1 MSEPESEQDETP
13 PSGRLGAIGFVLA
26 MLRRRSAAVWMV
38 TALSVLLGVAA
49 LLRMPSSIYP
59 EVEFP
64 RIVVV
69 ARSGDAPPDVFVA
82 TTTRPLEASLSSVM
96 GLSRIRSK
104 TVRGAT
110 QVSLDFAAGTDMWR
124 ALQLVEAA
132 VSEAR
137 SALPDKTDIVVEKV
151 TTGSFPV
158 VTFNLS
164 GPVDPRAL
172 REAADLVVEPAFA
185 STPGVGRVDVVG
197 GDEREIEVV
206 VDPDAMASLGLS
218 ADDAATK
225 IEGAFGTTA
234 VGRAL
239 DGGAAVTVLADAEP
253 KRPVDVAAIPL
264 VTTDTGGVVPVGA
277 AAEVIDGHKDRTAR
291 VGSPHGETVAISVA
305 RLPEASTA
313 DVVRRIED
321 VARELTPLLPKG
333 ATLRPVYDQ
342 AILVDESMASVR
354 DAMILGVVLCLVVIS
369 LFLRDP
375 RAGLVHSAS
384 IPVTLAVTFLV
395 MHLFGQTLNLMSLGG
410 MAVAIGIVIDDAIVI
425 VESIAHH
432 KGLGKSAER
441 AAADGTR
448 ELAPAV
454 LGTTATT
461 VVVFLPLAFL
471 GGVVG
476 DFFRALA
483 FTVVTAVVLSM
494 LVALVLVPLA
504 AGLSLSKKHEVA
516 RPPSPLTLRAFS
528 FLSRRSLA
536 AALAVLGS
544 GAALAVLLPAL
555 PSGFLPQ
562 MDEGGFVL
570 DYFLPAGSSLEETDR
585 VARKI
590 EAVLGRVPEVEIF
603 ARRSGAE
610 LGPAA
615 ATELS
620 RGDVMVRLVPRDRR
634 KRGVDE
640 VVSELRG
647 ALDREVP
654 EARVEFVQV
663 LKDVLDD
670 LAGNPRPIEIKL
682 FARDTAKLAEA
693 APLVARRIDG
703 VPGLVDLFDGEE
715 REAREIRFSMKRDAV
730 ARFDAKPA
738 DVTSALSTALE
749 GRIVGQVRVE
759 DRFIDVRVRYPDPV
773 RLDPSHVRNLPF
785 VRAGHA
791 TTLAAVTDLSES
803 TEPSVRLHEAL
814 GPVVSVTG
822 DHEGRDLGSVGR
834 DIDARLAGIA
844 LPEGVRLVVAG
855 QVGAERDTERSLLEV
870 GLAALTLVLAV
881 LAAQFRRF
889 RLALL
894 SLAGIPAALAGGCVA
909 LFVTKSELNAS
920 SMMGF
925 VLLVGLVVKNAVL
938 LLEEAERRV
947 DGGDAPAFAVASA
960 AQRRLRPILM
970 TTTATVAG
978 LFPLAFGLG
987 AGAELQRPLAIAVIG
1002 GLAASTIAT
1011 LAFLPGIASWA
1022 LRPKR

>member
-1 MSEPESEQDETP
+1 MSDGDPKASSVTL
-13 PSGRLGAIGFVLA
+13 SILA
-26 MLRRRSAAVWMV
+26 ALRRRSAAVWMV
-38 TALSVLLGVAA
+38 TALLVVMGIGA

-69 ARSGDAPPDVFVA
+69 AKSGDAPPDVFVA
-82 TTTRPLEASLSSVM
+82 TTTRPLEAALSSVM

-104 TVRGAT
+104 TVRGAAE
-110 QVSLDFAAGTDMWR
+110 VSLDFAPGTDLWR

-132 VSEAR
+132 VGEAR
-137 SALPDKTDIVVEKV
+137 SELPEKTSIVVEKV

-158 VTFNLS
+158 VTFNLA

-172 REAADLVVEPAFA
+172 REAADLVVKPAFA

-206 VDPDAMASLGLS
+206 LDPEALSGLGMS
-218 ADDAATK
+218 ADDAAQK
-225 IEGAFGTTA
+225 LEGGFGTSA

-239 DGGAAVTVLADAEP
+239 DGPAAVTVLSDAEP
-253 KRPVDVAAIPL
+253 KRPTDVASIPL
-264 VTTDTGGVVPVGA
+264 VTTDTGGVVSIGS
-277 AAEVIDGHKDRTAR
+277 AAEIVDGHKDRTAR
-291 VGSPHGETVAISVA
+291 VGSPDGETVAISVA

-313 DVVRRIED
+313 DVVKRIEE
-321 VARELTPLLPKG
+321 VARELAPLLPKG
-333 ATLRPVYDQ
+333 ASLRPVYDQ
-342 AILVDESMASVR
+342 GLLVDESMASVR
-354 DAMILGVVLCLVVIS
+354 DAMLLGVVLCLVVIS

-384 IPVTLAVTFLV
+384 IPVTLAVTFFV
-395 MHLFGQTLNLMSLGG
+395 MRVLGQTLNLMSLGG

-441 AAADGTR
+441 AAADGTA

-461 VVVFLPLAFL
+461 IVVFLPLAFL

-504 AGLSLSKKHEVA
+504 AGLSLSSKHEVA
-516 RPPSPLTLRAFS
+516 RPPSATVGRVFAWLAARTWAAPL
-528 FLSRRSLA
+528 SLVA
-536 AALAVLGS
+536 SAALAFVL
-544 GAALAVLLPAL
+544 VPAL

-585 VARKI
+585 VAKRI
-590 EAVLGRVPEVEIF
+590 EAVLAEEPEVEIF

-615 ATELS
+615 ATEIS
-620 RGDVMVRLVPRDRR
+620 RGDVMVRLVPRARR
-634 KRGVDE
+634 KRRVE
-640 VVSELRG
+640 AVIAELRDKLE
-647 ALDREVP
+647 ARVP
-654 EARVEFVQV
+654 EARIEFVQV

-682 FARDTAKLAEA
+682 FGRDPVVLSQA
-693 APLVARRIDG
+693 ATEVAHRIDG
-703 VPGLVDLFDGEE
+703 VPGLVDLFDGAE
-715 REAREIRFSMKRDAV
+715 REAREIRFTVKRDAI

-749 GRIVGQVRVE
+749 GRIVGQVRRE
-759 DRFIDVRVRYPDPV
+759 DRFIDVRVRYPDPI
-773 RLDPSHVRNLPF
+773 RYDPVHVRSLPF
-785 VRAGHA
+785 IRAGHA
-791 TTLAAVTDLSES
+791 TTLAAVTDLSET
-803 TEPSVRLHEAL
+803 TEPSVRRHEAL
-814 GPVVSVTG
+814 GPVVSVTA
-822 DHEGRDLGSVGR
+822 DREGRDLGSVGR
-834 DIDARLAGIA
+834 DVDAKLAGMA
-844 LPEGVRLVVAG
+844 LPAGVRMVVAG
-855 QVGAERDTERSLLEV
+855 QVGAERATRRSLTEV
-870 GLAALTLVLAV
+870 GAAALLLVLAV

-894 SLAGIPAALAGGCVA
+894 SLSGIPVAIVGGAALLLA
-909 LFVTKSELNAS
+909 TRSELDAS

-947 DGGDAPAFAVASA
+947 EAGESAALAVASA

-970 TTTATVAG
+970 TTTATIAG
-978 LFPLAFGLG
+978 LFPLALGLG
-987 AGAELQRPLAIAVIG
+987 AGAELQQSLAIAVIG
-1002 GLAASTIAT
+1002 GLAASTLAT
-1011 LAFLPGIASWA
+1011 LVFLPGVAA
-1022 LRPKR
+1022 LLLRRAVPSKR

>member
-1 MSEPESEQDETP
+1 MSDAARESTPDEPGGILE
-13 PSGRLGAIGFVLA
+13 A
-26 MLRRRSAAVWMV
+26 LRRRSAAVWMV
-38 TALSVLLGVAA
+38 TALLVVMGVAA
-49 LLRMPSSIYP
+49 VFQMPSSIYP

-69 ARSGDAPPDVFVA
+69 AKSGAAPPDVFVA
-82 TTTRPLEASLSSVM
+82 TTTRPLETALSSVM

-110 QVSLDFAAGTDMWR
+110 QVSLDFAPDTDMWR

-137 SALPDKTDIVVEKV
+137 AGLPDKTTLVVEKV

-158 VTFNLS
+158 VTFNLA

-206 VDPDAMASLGLS
+206 VDPEKLSSLGMS
-218 ADDAATK
+218 ADDAASR
-225 IEGAFGTTA
+225 IEGAFGTSA

-239 DGGAAVTVLADAEP
+239 DGAAAVTVLADAEP
-253 KRPVDVAAIPL
+253 KRLADISAIPL
-264 VTTDTGGVVPVGA
+264 VTTDGGGIVTLGA
-277 AAEVIDGHKDRTAR
+277 VAEVIDGHKDRTAR
-291 VGSPHGETVAISVA
+291 VGGPDGETVAISVA
-305 RLPEASTA
+305 RLPQASTA
-313 DVVRRIED
+313 AVVRRIEE
-321 VARELTPLLPKG
+321 VARELAPLLPKG
-333 ATLRPVYDQ
+333 ASLRPVYDQ

-354 DAMILGVVLCLVVIS
+354 DAIIIGVLLCLVVIS
-369 LFLRDP
+369 LSLRDP

-384 IPVTLAVTFLV
+384 IPVTLAMTFLV
-395 MHLFGQTLNLMSLGG
+395 MRVFGQTLNLMSLGG

-425 VESIAHH
+425 VESIARH
-432 KGLGKSAER
+432 KGLGKSPLR
-441 AAADGTR
+441 AARDGTK

-454 LGTTATT
+454 IGTTTTT

-494 LVALVLVPLA
+494 LVALILVPLA
-504 AGLSLSKKHEVA
+504 AGVSLSSKHEVA
-516 RPPSPLTLRAFS
+516 SPPSARVYRLFAW
-528 FLSRRSLA
+528 LSKRSIA
-536 AALAVLGS
+536 AVAALVGMT
-544 GAALAVLLPAL
+544 ALLAIAFPRL

-590 EAVLGRVPEVEIF
+590 EKLLGSVPEVEIF

-610 LGPAA
+610 LGPAT

-620 RGDVMVRLVPRDRR
+620 RGDVMVRLVPRTQR
-634 KRGVDE
+634 KRSVDD
-640 VVSELRG
+640 VIAELRG
-647 ALDREVP
+647 EVEEQVP

-670 LAGNPRPIEIKL
+670 LGGNPRPVELKL
-682 FARDTAKLAEA
+682 FGRDPVKLAEA
-693 APLVARRIDG
+693 ADAVAKRIDG
-703 VPGLVDLFDGEE
+703 VSGLVDLFDGRE
-715 REAREIRFSMKRDAV
+715 REGRELRFTVKRDAI
-730 ARFDAKPA
+730 ARFDAKPSDIA
-738 DVTSALSTALE
+738 SALSTALD
-749 GRIVGQVRVE
+749 GRIVGQVRKE

-773 RLDPSHVRNLPF
+773 RLDPPHVRDLPF

-791 TTLAAVTDLSES
+791 TSFAAVTDLAES

-814 GPVVSVTG
+814 GPVLSVTG
-822 DHEGRDLGSVGR
+822 DHAARDLGSVGR
-834 DIDARLAGIA
+834 DIDARLAGLK

-855 QVGAERDTERSLLEV
+855 QVGAERATVKSLLEV
-870 GLAALTLVLAV
+870 GGAALLLVLAV

-894 SLAGIPAALAGGCVA
+894 SLAGIPVALLGGALA
-909 LFVTKSELNAS
+909 LLVTGSELNAS

-938 LLEEAERRV
+938 LLEEAERRI
-947 DGGDAPAFAVASA
+947 DAGEAPDHAVASA

-970 TTTATVAG
+970 TTSATIVG
-978 LFPLAFGLG
+978 LFPLALGLG
-987 AGAELQRPLAIAVIG
+987 AGAEIQQPLAIAVVG
-1002 GLAASTIAT
+1002 GLALSTVGTLALIPGVAT
-1011 LAFLPGIASWA
+1011 LI
-1022 LRPKR
+1022 LRRAPVLS